1 MKIRQNNIIL
11 AYDFDQTNLMN
22 SGIDKFSEKH
32 FLVKGFFFLFYSAV
46 YKSVIVYAK
55 KIIDV
60 ETQINCHSGNSASV
74 RFLWLRSLSCG

>member
-32 FLVKGFFFLFYSAV
+32 FLVKGFFSYFIQPFIRALLFMP
-46 YKSVIVYAK
+46 K
-55 KIIDV
+55 K
-60 ETQINCHSGNSASV
+60 
-74 RFLWLRSLSCG
+74 